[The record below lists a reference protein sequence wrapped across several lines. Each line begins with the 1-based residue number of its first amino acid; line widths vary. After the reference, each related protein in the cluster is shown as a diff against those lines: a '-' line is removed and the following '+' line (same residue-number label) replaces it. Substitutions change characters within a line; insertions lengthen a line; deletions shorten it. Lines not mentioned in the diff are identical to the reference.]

1 MFHFLWTC
9 HPEIIS
15 GLQTMDVRESQN
27 LGSAE
32 QVLYSQFRRLVR
44 VYARQRNSVTNDAH
58 GPHPATRPLLLLG
71 KPAETYR
78 PGRREPR
85 HAPPRRRQHLLI
97 TTACVREGIGK
108 LSQTAGMPLHKN
120 LKSETLIYKSLS
132 RI

>member
-1 MFHFLWTC
+1 
-9 HPEIIS
+9 
-15 GLQTMDVRESQN
+15 MDVRESQN

-85 HAPPRRRQHLLI
+85 HAPPRRRQPSFNYYSVCEGGDWKAVPDRRDV
-97 TTACVREGIGK
+97 TT
-108 LSQTAGMPLHKN
+108 
-120 LKSETLIYKSLS
+120 
-132 RI
+132 